1 MLLPELVAAQ
11 AAMGKGTDWDD
22 YEASY
27 GMTATRAALR
37 VAGLQELA
45 VQDARMAVRPR
56 AAERQ
61 GAGLSA

>member
-1 MLLPELVAAQ
+1 MLLPEPVPGQ
-11 AAMGKGTDWDD
+11 VVKGKDTDWND
-22 YEASY
+22 YEASH
-27 GMTATRAALR
+27 GSAATRAALR

-45 VQDARMAVRPR
+45 VQDAWMAARPR